1 MKLFIRKLLL
11 IGATSLISSS
21 EAERSAPGIR
31 RLKTAFRNIM
41 EDEQKSNL
49 NLLQIHTPGSN
60 DIEILKIFI
69 KKTPRRV
76 FSSSLVFSK
85 T

>member
-31 RLKTAFRNIM
+31 RLKTAFRNM
-41 EDEQKSNL
+41 GDEQKSNL
-49 NLLQIHTPGSN
+49 NLLQVHTPGST